1 MVFLPQLTALRG
13 AIKAAT
19 IRIFAPVG
27 DH

>member
-19 IRIFAPVG
+19 ISIFAPVG